1 MVPSKRL
8 ELLRLSA
15 LPPQDSVSTNSTT
28 TASIIRDNLRRH
40 LIWRKR
46 RNLSRPLG
54 YFGISEDLLPSAGD
68 FAGDGAEGAGA
79 AGFCAGGAAAP
90 CGTAGISSCCVT
102 PPLLDGIEK

>member
-28 TASIIRDNLRRH
+28 TATIIRDNPATASDLRQ
-40 LIWRKR
+40 R
-46 RNLSRPLG
+46 RLLWC
-54 YFGISEDLLPSAGD
+54 YFGISEDLPPSAGT
-68 FAGDGAEGAGA
+68 AGDGAEGAGA
-79 AGFCAGGAAAP
+79 AGFCAGGAAP

-102 PPLLDGIEK
+102 PPDLDGIEK